1 MNERPQ
7 MPSGPRSPTAASDRE
22 RRDLIFHWFV
32 GEGRR
37 WRVLLASLAVT
48 LFLGALMLLFQ
59 VVYPEPR
66 QHHLVPQHITWLDA
80 SSPAAR
86 QVTNAVSDR
95 DFLVLRDSPSPSSTV
110 LRSPLFTPGFQN
122 FEFRVRD
129 FLETSAAPATM
140 PRIFRPDHPALPAIT
155 VGGAPRVPKAPKPQ
169 ALQATVMSGLADRTI
184 TRPVIVAE
192 PEAAGMS
199 FRVAVAPDGRITAA
213 VPLGGDS
220 SKPDLFKQLRPTLD
234 QLRFEPVRDA
244 AVQWGVIV
252 FRWQEVAAP

>member
-1 MNERPQ
+1 
-7 MPSGPRSPTAASDRE
+7 MPSGARSPSFKSDRE
-22 RRDLIFHWFV
+22 RRGLIFHWFV

-37 WRVLLASLAVT
+37 WRVLLASLGVT

-59 VVYPEPR
+59 VVYPAAR

-86 QVTNAVSDR
+86 QVTNIVSDR
-95 DFLVLRDSPSPSSTV
+95 DFIVLRNQPSPPAAV
-110 LRSPLFTPGFQN
+110 LHSPLFTPGFKD

-129 FLETSAAPATM
+129 FLETSATPATL
-140 PRIFRPDHPALPAIT
+140 PRIFRPDHPALPA
-155 VGGAPRVPKAPKPQ
+155 VSANGAPRVPKAPKPQ
-169 ALQATVMSGLADRTI
+169 TLQATVMSGLADRTI
-184 TRPVIVAE
+184 TRPIVVAE

-199 FRVAVAPDGRITAA
+199 FRVAVAADGRITTV

-220 SKPDLFKQLRPTLD
+220 SKPDLFKQLRPMLD
-234 QLRFEPVRDA
+234 QLRFEPAHNA
-244 AVQWGVIV
+244 AAQWGVIV

>member
-1 MNERPQ
+1 M
-7 MPSGPRSPTAASDRE
+7 SSDPRSPTAMAASDRE

-37 WRVLLASLAVT
+37 WRVLLASLGVT
-48 LFLGALMLLFQ
+48 LFLGGLMLVFQ
-59 VVYPEPR
+59 VVYPAPR

-95 DFLVLRDSPSPSSTV
+95 DFLVLRDHPSQARTD
-110 LRSPLFTPGFQN
+110 LRLPMFMPGFKD

-129 FLETSAAPATM
+129 FLETKAAPASM
-140 PRIFRPDHPALPAIT
+140 PRIFRPDHPPLPAIQSAAA
-155 VGGAPRVPKAPKPQ
+155 APHVPKPPKPQ
-169 ALQATVMSGLADRTI
+169 TLQATVMSGLADRTI
-184 TRPVIVAE
+184 TRPVIVAQ
-192 PEAAGMS
+192 PEAAGIS
-199 FRVAVAPDGRITAA
+199 FRVAVAADGRVTAA

-234 QLRFEPVRDA
+234 KLRFEPLRDA